1 MVSLNFKEISMSMFP
16 NSNVTRKPFE
26 LDYGTDEKVVF
37 HFFNA
42 VYAWMCV
49 GLAVTASVAYL
60 VAQNAAAVRSFAS
73 LGVMLIFLL
82 VLVVMTSAIQSA
94 AARMRPALATVLFLA
109 VAAII
114 GAFMSSIFVFYQL
127 QTIAGAFVMTA
138 GVFGG
143 MSVYG
148 FVTKRDLTAM
158 RSIFIMCVWGVIL
171 ASIVNYF
178 IASSLFYWIINY
190 VILALFIGLTAA
202 DTQRLKV
209 IAERTRGDARAAAS
223 YAIVGSLQLYL
234 DFINMFMVIVQ
245 ILGGT
250 GGSRR

>member
-1 MVSLNFKEISMSMFP
+1 
-16 NSNVTRKPFE
+16 
-26 LDYGTDEKVVF
+26 
-37 HFFNA
+37 
-42 VYAWMCV
+42 
-49 GLAVTASVAYL
+49 
-60 VAQNAAAVRSFAS
+60 
-73 LGVMLIFLL
+73 
-82 VLVVMTSAIQSA
+82 
-94 AARMRPALATVLFLA
+94 
-109 VAAII
+109 
-114 GAFMSSIFVFYQL
+114 
-127 QTIAGAFVMTA
+127 
-138 GVFGG
+138 

-158 RSIFIMCVWGVIL
+158 RSIFIMCIWGVIL

-209 IAERTRGDARAAAS
+209 IAQRIGGDARAASS

-245 ILGGT
+245 ILGGS
-250 GGSRR
+250 GGRR